1 MGPIGYLSFTRS
13 EWAALR
19 SNTPLTL
26 SEADVEAL
34 RGINQ
39 RISVQEVSEVL
50 LPLTRLLNLH
60 VAAARNL
67 GRVKDTFLGRPAG
80 SPPYIIAI
88 AGSVAV
94 GKSTFARILRAI
106 LAHWPDH
113 PRVEFVTTDG
123 FLLPNHVLMER
134 GLMKRKGFPESYD
147 LKRMVNFLA
156 DVKSGVPE
164 VKAPV
169 YSHHSYDIVPNEWQT
184 VRSPDILIFEGLNV
198 LQTAAVHRH
207 DRQPAVVATVA
218 LHPNE
223 APRLADLDEAL
234 REIEALAAE
243 ERVRGIGETGLDSFR
258 TGPEGRA
265 AQETS
270 FRAHIA
276 IAKRY
281 GKPLVIH
288 DREAH
293 ADVLRILDEEGAP
306 DTVVLHCFSGDA
318 EFAAECVRRGY
329 VLSFAGTVSFRNAGA
344 LREAARVTPLDQIL
358 VETDA
363 PYLTP
368 TPYRG
373 RPNASYLIPL
383 TVRTLA
389 ETTGADLTELC
400 AAISATG
407 ERVFGPW

>member
-1 MGPIGYLSFTRS
+1 MLAAMTEQTESRRQRAARRAGEFPPIPEPVPQPVIDSHTHLD
-13 EWAALR
+13 
-19 SNTPLTL
+19 LTL
-26 SEADVEAL
+26 AEDGAPPWAD
-34 RGINQ
+34 RPGD
-39 RISVQEVSEVL
+39 
-50 LPLTRLLNLH
+50 P
-60 VAAARNL
+60 VAAA
-67 GRVKDTFLGRPAG
+67 
-80 SPPYIIAI
+80 
-88 AGSVAV
+88 VAV
-94 GKSTFARILRAI
+94 AAEVGVDRLVQVGVDVASSRWGADLAR
-106 LAHWPDH
+106 
-113 PRVEFVTTDG
+113 
-123 FLLPNHVLMER
+123 
-134 GLMKRKGFPESYD
+134 
-147 LKRMVNFLA
+147 
-156 DVKSGVPE
+156 
-164 VKAPV
+164 
-169 YSHHSYDIVPNEWQT
+169 
-184 VRSPDILIFEGLNV
+184 
-198 LQTAAVHRH
+198 
-207 DRQPAVVATVA
+207 RQPAVVATVA

-223 APRLADLDEAL
+223 APRVADLDEAL

-243 ERVRGIGETGLDSFR
+243 DRVRGIGETGLDTFR
-258 TGPEGRA
+258 TGEEGRA

-288 DREAH
+288 DRDAH

-306 DTVVLHCFSGDA
+306 ETVVLHCFSGDA

-383 TVRTLA
+383 TVRSLA
-389 ETTGADLTELC
+389 ETTGADLATLC

-407 ERVFGPW
+407 ERIFGPW